1 VDFVYVQNKFAE
13 SFTGFLGQ
21 EYDRRR
27 LVLGRT
33 NKMPAREGE
42 VVVKLLGVLIV
53 TSVLSA
59 AHFAPV
65 AAQEKFRVASDG
77 FSTAI
82 HAVAWAAYEKKIFQ
96 KYGLDG
102 EYLALEGDQ
111 ERRFH
116 RQVQTLKSVRRFE
129 RLERFEPFER
139 F

>member
-1 VDFVYVQNKFAE
+1 
-13 SFTGFLGQ
+13 
-21 EYDRRR
+21 
-27 LVLGRT
+27 
-33 NKMPAREGE
+33 
-42 VVVKLLGVLIV
+42 VKLLGVLIIAAV
-53 TSVLSA
+53 VSA
-59 AHFAPV
+59 AYFGPAT
-65 AAQEKFRVASDG
+65 AQEKVRIASGG

-129 RLERFEPFER
+129 RLERLER
-139 F
+139 FEQASSIKTYSCRS